1 MKLSILRLGFV
12 MGLLCLVGCAGPS
25 LRSEDPLMRQE
36 AMNQIQDQKALFLV
50 AMNIEVITSDIRVW
64 FVKANYREDVRLMAV
79 NRLTDVQ
86 HLLRCATWP
95 DGEVYEDPAADS
107 GVFEYCGGKYYYF
120 YRSDCKL
127 SMREKVAPGDAVR
140 AVAKKKLLQPEIFAK
155 MPALYPEHEESAYTL
170 PPSMRPY
177 LFPYRELGDGNSFCD
192 YYGNVRENNPFN
204 NLIAE
209 LLAQHEEK
217 DASAVVMKSLHWLHK
232 LAPKACAEYVTTKL
246 ETASSEDAEKMYDKL
261 YKGINDNYVKSMPDE
276 IEIYALPLFRHIENP
291 SVEMLQSV
299 LALSSPEDAEEVLAN
314 IKREETLV
322 ELYLSDEFPQT
333 LPEAKCDA
341 IDGPYGSEIVD
352 VKPDVAKRLLARITD
367 QESLVKLAT
376 ASKRF
381 AIRLAAIER
390 LEDVELL
397 KKIASGE
404 IESCP
409 TDVSLGIKPRFGQA
423 FQWID
428 QTTEASKVRL
438 QKCAIA
444 SLSDAKALDA
454 IRKASESSEIKGAI
468 TTRLKELGHSDVG
481 AICAGTE
488 IRADLFS
495 MLAGIEK
502 ADELTTIADTAKLK
516 AIRLLAACRLPKDKA
531 QAVIAREA
539 KNSEAEVVKGKF
551 NIGGFALDM
560 DIQDVYA
567 LLLRDH
573 ADVKPNLYLDGE
585 VLCIGGSDGRDIA
598 WANASSRKVHWLTL
612 PPPVVQRLLKFE
624 SGSFDDLEEAVGR
637 AMGVYFGHD
646 ILSKGSV
653 SQEIGTI
660 DTVGG
665 ETLRFFKTE
674 IEEGEDFSRSV
685 RKAFNQHSAA
695 SDPLGGGF
703 GLALA
708 NAFEDAEQAEENQ
721 RNAGDPNFAS
731 RGAVQLQRTTRAKRG
746 TLNSSGSLR
755 REKKFPSLDTKAIE
769 AEMEKVTRAIE
780 AEMEEINEE
789 IDAELEELR
798 EESDE
803 MARKFMEEFEREAR
817 EFMVNP

>member
-36 AMNQIQDQKALFLV
+36 AMNLIQDQKTLFLV
-50 AMNIEVITSDIRVW
+50 AMNVEIFADQSGKVW
-64 FVKANYREDVRLMAV
+64 VCPGRYCDEVRLMAV
-79 NRLTDVQ
+79 ERLTDVQ
-86 HLLRCATWP
+86 HLLRCASWP
-95 DGEVYEDPAADS
+95 DGEIYEENDHS
-107 GVFEYCGGKYYYF
+107 NIN
-120 YRSDCKL
+120 
-127 SMREKVAPGDAVR
+127 VAPGDAVR
-140 AVAKKKLLQPEIFAK
+140 AAAKKKLLQPAIFAQI
-155 MPALYPEHEESAYTL
+155 PAVYPGDDKGYHGL
-170 PPSMRPY
+170 PPSMQPY
-177 LFPYRELGDGNSFCD
+177 LFSYREWGKETAFCD
-192 YYGNVRENNPFN
+192 YYGGVRKNNPFN
-204 NLIAE
+204 NLMAE
-209 LLAQHEEK
+209 LLAQHTEK
-217 DASAVVMKSLHWLHK
+217 DASAVVMKTLYWLRK
-232 LAPKACAEYVTTKL
+232 IAPEACAEYVTTKL
-246 ETASSEDAEKMYDKL
+246 ETASSEDAEKMFNKIYKNSVDRYEHSVVDEDKV
-261 YKGINDNYVKSMPDE
+261 YV
-276 IEIYALPLFRHIENP
+276 LPLFRHIDNP
-291 SVEMLQSV
+291 SAEMVQCV
-299 LALSSPEDAEEVLAN
+299 LALSSPEIAEEILAGV
-314 IKREETLV
+314 KSEETLV
-322 ELYLSDEFPQT
+322 EIYLNKEFPNA

-376 ASKRF
+376 ASKLF

-409 TDVSLGIKPRFGQA
+409 TDASLGIKPRFGQA

-573 ADVKPNLYLDGE
+573 ADVKPHLYLDGE
-585 VLCIGGSDGRDIA
+585 ALCIGGSDGRDIA

-612 PPPVVQRLLKFE
+612 PPSVVQRLVKFE
-624 SGSFDDLEEAVGR
+624 NGSFDDLEEAVGR

-685 RKAFNQHSAA
+685 RKSFNQYSAA
-695 SDPLGGGF
+695 SNPLGGGF
-703 GLALA
+703 GLALV

-746 TLNSSGSLR
+746 SLNSSGSLR
-755 REKKFPSLDTKAIE
+755 SEKKLPSFDTKAIE